1 MLLRALSSW
10 FLKSSKNGDSTTSL
24 DNLTLKIHDVF
35 FFFSYP
41 VWNSIVSIYAHY
53 LLLFCLG
60 SLRAFCS
67 PGYRSPASLPGESA
81 AAPWLFWMSTDL
93 IPVDQHLSCIGG
105 QMWYFRCSLM
115 NAKRDNHL
123 AQSTCTAPI
132 HALREAASLCCQA
145 TPLAYVQLAVCQDA
159 QVFFSE
165 VALQPESNLYS
176 CMGFFCCRCRTL
188 HVSLW
193 ILGRYP
199 VVHSSRLTRSLWVA
213 AMALRILTGSP
224 SLPVNFM

>member
-24 DNLTLKIHDVF
+24 DNLFYLKLEQTFDF
-35 FFFSYP
+35 ENSWFFFSYP
-41 VWNSIVSIYAHY
+41 VWSSIVSIYAHY

-60 SLRAFCS
+60 SLRAFSS
-67 PGYRSPASLPGESA
+67 PGYRSLASLPGESA

-105 QMWYFRCSLM
+105 QMRYFRCSLM

-145 TPLAYVQLAVCQDA
+145 TPLAYVQLAVCQDPR
-159 QVFFSE
+159 VFFQWSCSPAS
-165 VALQPESNLYS
+165 VQP
-176 CMGFFCCRCRTL
+176 
-188 HVSLW
+188 V
-193 ILGRYP
+193 
-199 VVHSSRLTRSLWVA
+199 
-213 AMALRILTGSP
+213 
-224 SLPVNFM
+224 